1 MQAPVF
7 REQSVQRAVS
17 RGQDGGCMWPVAS
30 CVTLGETF
38 ETVMSKL
45 ITIIN
50 AIDTNPKKLTILRLT
65 IGLGEVM
72 LLILLKPYSFK
83 DLRYLTLI
91 LYPTLFRTLIWC
103 GPTQMFTS
111 GRVKVK

>member
-1 MQAPVF
+1 MRRQNNFYWPLPPPPLSSAGMQAPVF

-30 CVTLGETF
+30 CVTLGETL

-50 AIDTNPKKLTILRLT
+50 ARDTNPPKLTDLRLT
-65 IGLGEVM
+65 IG
-72 LLILLKPYSFK
+72 
-83 DLRYLTLI
+83 
-91 LYPTLFRTLIWC
+91 
-103 GPTQMFTS
+103 
-111 GRVKVK
+111 